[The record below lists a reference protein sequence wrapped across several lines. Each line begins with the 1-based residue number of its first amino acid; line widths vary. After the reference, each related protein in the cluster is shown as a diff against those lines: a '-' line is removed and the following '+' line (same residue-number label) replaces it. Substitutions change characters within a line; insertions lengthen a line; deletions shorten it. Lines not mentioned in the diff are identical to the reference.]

1 MAATDVSG
9 KARTNQRRLR
19 ANFVTSLRRP
29 IGSRAGGW
37 LGSSEY
43 GSREGV
49 RAETAPQ
56 CGAVSLYELCRNR
69 YGVAI
74 FQRPRPCV
82 AAMMYEPSGLNCRS
96 FTDTFGS
103 VPRRDQDV
111 AAP

>member
-1 MAATDVSG
+1 M
-9 KARTNQRRLR
+9 
-19 ANFVTSLRRP
+19 VTSLRRP
-29 IGSRAGGW
+29 IRSRAGRW

-43 GSREGV
+43 GSREG
-49 RAETAPQ
+49 P
-56 CGAVSLYELCRNR
+56 VSLYELCRNR